1 MKTRYSSL
9 LVVTMAK
16 WLLMG
21 LLLAVVLL
29 FPHQDATAS
38 QAPQA
43 PVNLRSAGSFAVL
56 ATSTITCSEAG
67 TINGD
72 VGVSPG
78 TAFTGSPPVTVNG
91 TVHLGDSIAAQAQAD
106 LNTAFI
112 DAAGRSLGVISY
124 GGELGGQTLAPGL
137 YKSAPGS
144 FAITSVD
151 LTLDAQGNPNAVWI
165 FQMASTLTVVSGRK
179 IILAGGAQACNIF
192 WQVGSAATLGTYS
205 DFKGN
210 ILAAAA
216 ITVTTGVTMDGSALV
231 WDGAVSYGGNTITRQ
246 PRRFFDQPWRLL
258 LM

>member
-1 MKTRYSSL
+1 MKTMYPS
-9 LVVTMAK
+9 K

-21 LLLAVVLL
+21 LVLAVVLW
-29 FPHQDATAS
+29 FPHQEAIAG
-38 QAPQA
+38 QA

-56 ATSTITCSEAG
+56 ATSTITCTEAG

-91 TVHLGDSIAAQAQAD
+91 TLHLGDPIAAQAQAD

-112 DAAGRSLGVISY
+112 DAAGRPGASL
-124 GGELGGQTLAPGL
+124 LGGVLDSLTLTPGL
-137 YKSAPGS
+137 YKSSVGS
-144 FAITSVD
+144 FDITSND

-165 FQMASTLTVVSGRK
+165 FQMPSSTLTVVSGRK
-179 IILAGGAQACNIF
+179 VILKNGAQACNIF
-192 WQVGSAATLGTYS
+192 WQVGSAATLGTNS

-231 WDGAVSYGGNTITRQ
+231 WDGAVSFGGNTITRQ
-246 PRRFFDQPWRLL
+246 PRRFFDQPWRAVIDVGELGD
-258 LM
+258 